1 LRATLTV
8 GCAAITRVDPTS
20 QVERLTGNF
29 LLTRSE
35 RLLASR
41 YLSRI
46 RLWCFGLHGI
56 EQLRSSSQ
64 FVLRQTKVACIER
77 AG

>member
-8 GCAAITRVDPTS
+8 GCTAISRIDPAS

-35 RLLASR
+35 RLLAGR

-46 RLWCFGLHGI
+46 RLRSFGLNGV
-56 EQLRSSSQ
+56 EQFRSRSQSVSS
-64 FVLRQTKVACIER
+64 QTKVACIER